1 MNAEHRT
8 KLSVT
13 VDPHLYRAV
22 TRYAEG
28 AKVSKSHIIED
39 ALRLWEKH
47 QLILLAKEGYQK
59 MADEDVQEA
68 EAYAS
73 VLSDIEAM

>member
-1 MNAEHRT
+1 MKTEHRT

-22 TRYAEG
+22 TRYAAG

-59 MADEDVQEA
+59 MADEDIHEA

-73 VLSDIEAM
+73 VLSDLEAL

>member
-1 MNAEHRT
+1 MEHRT
-8 KLSVT
+8 KMSVT

-22 TRYAEG
+22 TRHAVG
-28 AKVSKSHIIED
+28 AKVSKSRIIEE

-47 QLILLAKEGYQK
+47 QLVLLATEGYQK
-59 MADEDVQEA
+59 MADEDDREA

-73 VLSDIEAM
+73 VLSDIEGM